1 MVKGQDIL
9 VTQNDIELKDGLLG
23 IVDRSRKINYI
34 TLEPSMTYSKAQTGS
49 NKDMITYF
57 NFLLVEKNIKGTKKA
72 FTIMDVLGA
81 IGGANRSFSIIIAF
95 MLIPFKYNITATQI
109 YSGLIKNYLH

>member
-1 MVKGQDIL
+1 M
-9 VTQNDIELKDGLLG
+9 
-23 IVDRSRKINYI
+23 
-34 TLEPSMTYSKAQTGS
+34 
-49 NKDMITYF
+49 
-57 NFLLVEKNIKGTKKA
+57 EKNIKGTKKA

-109 YSGLIKNYLH
+109 YSGLI